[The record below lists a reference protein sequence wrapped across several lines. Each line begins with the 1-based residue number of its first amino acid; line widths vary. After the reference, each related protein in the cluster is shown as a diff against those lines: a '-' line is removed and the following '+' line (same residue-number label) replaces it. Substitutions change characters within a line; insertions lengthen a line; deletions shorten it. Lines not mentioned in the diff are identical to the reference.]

1 MINSRFRGSIDKQ
14 YCVITMKLD
23 KRNAEILGLVI
34 QFHRKAAGL
43 SRNELAAIAG
53 IGKTAIFDMEKG
65 KATIQLSTL
74 LKMLDALNIT
84 VRLNSP
90 LMARFQGSK
99 DAKS

>member
-1 MINSRFRGSIDKQ
+1 MAKRIDA
-14 YCVITMKLD
+14 
-23 KRNAEILGLVI
+23 RNAERLGHVI

-43 SRNELAAIAG
+43 SRIELAAVAG

-74 LKMLDALNIT
+74 LKLFDALNIT
-84 VRLNSP
+84 VYLDSP
-90 LMARFQGSK
+90 LMARFEDSE